1 MDKLTPLM
9 QQYMELKEKYND
21 CILMFRL
28 GDFYEMF
35 FEDAVKSSRE
45 LEIVLRG
52 RDCGL
57 KERAPMCGIPHHSVD
72 SYINKLVNK
81 GYKVAICEQ
90 LTDPKKSKGLV
101 VRDVVRVITP
111 GTIIEETMLDDKQ
124 NNYIASLYISDDMA
138 GLAYSDVSTG
148 GFWTT
153 EFGLSSDSILIDELT
168 RIKPRELIINEAES
182 ERFSHLKGLY
192 YIQTYSNKEYAN
204 NRAYERL
211 LEHFKVLTLNGFG
224 FESSNHLGIN
234 ASGALL
240 SYLAETQK
248 NALRHIRKLS
258 PYSCDRY
265 MQLDASTRMNLEL
278 TRPIRHDAGKKSTLL
293 NHLDNTKTAMG
304 ARLLRVWVDQPLNE
318 AERIERRLDAI
329 DELFGQIML
338 KNAVTEALGG
348 IYDIERLCS
357 KIAYGTITPRDC
369 LALKTSLEKLPPL
382 NDLLTGLKSPAF
394 TAISD
399 SFDAMPDICE
409 LLKNAISD
417 TPPLGAREGGII
429 RKGYNAEVD
438 KFREASSN
446 AKIWLAKMETNERE
460 RTGIKNL
467 RIKYNKVFG
476 YYIEVTKSYQHLV
489 PYEYERRQTLAN
501 AERYT
506 TPDLKRLQEAI
517 LGAEEKCIELEYNL
531 FCEIRSV
538 LTDCLPRLQETASKI
553 AEVDAYQSMAQL
565 ASANGYCRPA
575 INESGTIQITDG
587 RHPVVERGMRDGF
600 VPNMTVMDG
609 EENRLL
615 IITGPNMAG
624 KSTYM
629 RQVALIVLMAHI
641 GSFVPARTADI
652 CIVDRIFTRVGA
664 SDNLSSGQSTFMVEM
679 SEMANIL
686 NNATKNSLLILDE
699 IGRGTSTYD
708 GLSIAWAVLE
718 RIADQEKCGA
728 KALFATHY
736 HELTELEDKLPGVK
750 NYRVSVREIGEEII
764 FLHKIVRGSADKS
777 FGIQVAR
784 LAGLPDG
791 VISRAGEILAELE
804 ASDISRKDAGA
815 VSHKLE
821 AHGKTGKDTNEVLDR
836 LLQLDTNALTPIE
849 ALFTL
854 NELCAKVKGCKK

>member
-45 LEIVLRG
+45 LEIVLTG

-304 ARLLRVWVDQPLNE
+304 ARL
-318 AERIERRLDAI
+318 
-329 DELFGQIML
+329 G
-338 KNAVTEALGG
+338 
-348 IYDIERLCS
+348 
-357 KIAYGTITPRDC
+357 
-369 LALKTSLEKLPPL
+369 
-382 NDLLTGLKSPAF
+382 
-394 TAISD
+394 
-399 SFDAMPDICE
+399 
-409 LLKNAISD
+409 
-417 TPPLGAREGGII
+417 
-429 RKGYNAEVD
+429 
-438 KFREASSN
+438 
-446 AKIWLAKMETNERE
+446 
-460 RTGIKNL
+460 
-467 RIKYNKVFG
+467 
-476 YYIEVTKSYQHLV
+476 
-489 PYEYERRQTLAN
+489 
-501 AERYT
+501 
-506 TPDLKRLQEAI
+506 
-517 LGAEEKCIELEYNL
+517 
-531 FCEIRSV
+531 
-538 LTDCLPRLQETASKI
+538 
-553 AEVDAYQSMAQL
+553 
-565 ASANGYCRPA
+565 
-575 INESGTIQITDG
+575 
-587 RHPVVERGMRDGF
+587 
-600 VPNMTVMDG
+600 
-609 EENRLL
+609 
-615 IITGPNMAG
+615 
-624 KSTYM
+624 
-629 RQVALIVLMAHI
+629 
-641 GSFVPARTADI
+641 
-652 CIVDRIFTRVGA
+652 
-664 SDNLSSGQSTFMVEM
+664 
-679 SEMANIL
+679 
-686 NNATKNSLLILDE
+686 
-699 IGRGTSTYD
+699 
-708 GLSIAWAVLE
+708 
-718 RIADQEKCGA
+718 
-728 KALFATHY
+728 
-736 HELTELEDKLPGVK
+736 
-750 NYRVSVREIGEEII
+750 
-764 FLHKIVRGSADKS
+764 GSA
-777 FGIQVAR
+777 
-784 LAGLPDG
+784 
-791 VISRAGEILAELE
+791 
-804 ASDISRKDAGA
+804 
-815 VSHKLE
+815 
-821 AHGKTGKDTNEVLDR
+821 
-836 LLQLDTNALTPIE
+836 IE
-849 ALFTL
+849 
-854 NELCAKVKGCKK
+854 

>member
-35 FEDAVKSSRE
+35 FEDAIKSSRE
-45 LEIVLRG
+45 LDIVLTG

-57 KERAPMCGIPHHSVD
+57 KERAPMCGIPHHSGD
-72 SYINKLVNK
+72 GYINKLVNK

-124 NNYIASLYISDDMA
+124 NNYIASLYISDDIA

-148 GFWTT
+148 GFWAT
-153 EFGLSSDSILIDELT
+153 EFGLSTDSTLIDELA

-182 ERFSHLKGLY
+182 DRFPNLKGLY
-192 YIQTYSNKEYAN
+192 YTQTYSNREYIN

-211 LEHFKVLTLNGFG
+211 SGHFKVLTLKGFG

-240 SYLAETQK
+240 SYLEETQK

-258 PYSCDRY
+258 PYSCDGY

-293 NHLDNTKTAMG
+293 NQLDNTKTAMG

-329 DELFGQIML
+329 DELFGQVML
-338 KNAVTEALGG
+338 KNAVTEALSG

-357 KIAYGTITPRDC
+357 KIAYSTINPRDC

-382 NDLLTGLKSPAF
+382 NDLLAGLKSQAF
-394 TAISD
+394 AAISD

-417 TPPLGAREGGII
+417 APPIGVREGGII
-429 RKGYNAEVD
+429 RRGYNAEVD

-446 AKIWLAKMETNERE
+446 AKIWLAKMEVNERE

-531 FCEIRSV
+531 FCDIRSV

-565 ASANGYCRPA
+565 ASANAYCRPA
-575 INESGTIQITDG
+575 INENGAIQIIDG

-609 EENRLL
+609 EDNRLL

-718 RIADQEKCGA
+718 RIADKEECGA

-791 VISRAGEILAELE
+791 VISRAGEILSELE
-804 ASDISRKDAGA
+804 ASDIIRMDARTA
-815 VSHKLE
+815 SHKLE
-821 AHGKTGKDTNEVLDR
+821 AHEKTVKNTNEVLDR
-836 LLQLDTNALTPIE
+836 LIQLDTNALTPIE

-854 NELCAKVKGCKK
+854 NELRAKARGEKQ